1 VSMLVI
7 RDEERIARMKKIS
20 QITSTA
26 GFVILAAGF
35 ILLFIDNPNRIL
47 FQTLALILGWLV
59 AQIGMYLSHRYG
71 RSPRPDEVLDD
82 AIRPVATDG
91 RLYHYI
97 LPAPH
102 VLLTQAGPIIFV
114 LKYQTGRISVEGDR
128 WKQRGIGYRRI
139 FGQEGLGNPSKDAE
153 TMVKTLAN
161 FIRKNAPDV
170 EEVAIGAL
178 IVFTSKNIESL
189 DVKGSD
195 IPAMHFSKVKGFL
208 RQKGVGNKLAPDVYN
223 SLRTA
228 FDEAAGDL
236 VDN

>member
-1 VSMLVI
+1 MSMLVI

-82 AIRPVATDG
+82 AIRPVAADG

-228 FDEAAGDL
+228 FDKAAGDL